1 MSTSQGIA
9 IGKIKFLKKEQAAI
23 TDTAA
28 DISTELQNFEYAKAK
43 ALDQLKK
50 LYDKAVVEAGEDHAA
65 IFDIHMMMLDDDDYL
80 DSIYEIIKT
89 QKKSAAYAVKTTGE
103 NFAET
108 FAAMDD
114 EYMKAR
120 AADVKDI
127 SNRVVNI
134 LTGNDKGFEESD
146 EPFIIVAEDLAPS
159 ETVQLDKSKLLG
171 FVTHLGSTNSHTAIL
186 ARNMNIPALIGTEIS
201 EDWDGKLAIIDGYNG
216 CIYIEPNN
224 DLLQTLDKK
233 RIQDVQQRALLQ
245 ETSP

>member
-1 MSTSQGIA
+1 MIVATGKSILKGIA
-9 IGKIKFLKKEQAAI
+9 IGKIKFLKKAQSEIVA
-23 TDTAA
+23 TASDPA
-28 DISTELQNFEYAKAK
+28 VELERFESAKAQ
-43 ALDQLKK
+43 AVEQLQA

-65 IFDIHMMMLDDDDYL
+65 IFEIHMMMLDDDDYL
-80 DSIYEIIKT
+80 DSITEIINS
-89 QKKSAAYAVKTTGE
+89 QGKSAEYAVKTTGE

-108 FAAMDD
+108 FASMDD

-127 SNRVVNI
+127 STRVVNI
-134 LTGNDKGFEESD
+134 LTGADTGVAEGD

-201 EDWDGKLAIIDGYNG
+201 EDWDGK
-216 CIYIEPNN
+216 
-224 DLLQTLDKK
+224 
-233 RIQDVQQRALLQ
+233 
-245 ETSP
+245 